1 LVVSQSRRPAAAF
14 AQLDR
19 LRPAAVS
26 QASAAVTAQKGA
38 APRDGAAPAIVMK
51 GVWKVFGAR
60 APEAMQAIRHERLDK
75 GEVAGRFGCVVGVAD
90 VSISVARGEIFCVM
104 GLSGSGKST
113 LIRHINRLLEP
124 SAGEIFVDG
133 ENIMAKT
140 PAELR
145 ALRARKIGMVF
156 QSFGLLPHRTVR
168 DNVALPLEIRSASK
182 QERFDIAEAALAKV
196 NLSGWGDRYCHEL
209 SGGMQQRVGL
219 ARALA
224 ADSAILLMDEPFSAL
239 DPLIRRQLQ
248 DEFLA
253 LSRSMG
259 KTVVFITHDLDE
271 AIRIGD
277 RIAIMKDGV
286 IIQTDTP
293 EEIVTA
299 PKHDYVAKFVAD
311 ISRLKVITARR
322 VMEPLGSFAA
332 RDGSK
337 ADVERFRKVSAQ
349 APLADLVEL
358 AAESPAPLAVID
370 GGAIVGIVERQHLLD
385 GLRKGETS

>member
-1 LVVSQSRRPAAAF
+1 MTLP
-14 AQLDR
+14 
-19 LRPAAVS
+19 P
-26 QASAAVTAQKGA
+26 SAAD
-38 APRDGAAPAIVMK
+38 APSRVSASSGQPAIVME
-51 GVWKVFGAR
+51 GVWKIFGDR
-60 APEAMQAIRHERLDK
+60 EREAMEAIRREPLDRQQ
-75 GEVAGRFGCVVGVAD
+75 VAARFGCVVGAAD
-90 VSISVARGEIFCVM
+90 VSISVTRGEIFCVM

-113 LIRHINRLLEP
+113 LLRHINRLLEP
-124 SAGEIFVDG
+124 SSGEIFIDG
-133 ENIMAKT
+133 EDIMTKT
-140 PAELR
+140 PPELR
-145 ALRARKIGMVF
+145 ALRSHKIGMVF

-168 DNVALPLEIRSASK
+168 DNVALPLEIQKASK
-182 QERFDIAEAALAKV
+182 QRRFDAAEAALAKV

-224 ADSAILLMDEPFSAL
+224 ANSAILLMDEPFSAL

-277 RIAIMKDGV
+277 RIAVMKDGV
-286 IIQTDTP
+286 IIQIDTP

-311 ISRLKVITARR
+311 ISRLNVITARR
-322 VMEPLGSFAA
+322 VMKPPASLVA
-332 RDGSK
+332 RDGQAGVDIAQLHK
-337 ADVERFRKVSAQ
+337 VNERDR
-349 APLADLVEL
+349 LAALVEIS
-358 AAESPAPLAVID
+358 AKTPEPLAVTDDD
-370 GGAIVGIVERQHLLD
+370 GNIVGIVDRQSILE
-385 GLRKGETS
+385 GLRKGGQT

>member
-1 LVVSQSRRPAAAF
+1 MAMLSKTTTH
-14 AQLDR
+14 
-19 LRPAAVS
+19 AV
-26 QASAAVTAQKGA
+26 A
-38 APRDGAAPAIVMK
+38 DAIAMT

-60 APEAMQAIRHERLDK
+60 APDAMAAILRDRLDK
-75 GEVAGRFGCVVGVAD
+75 DEVVKRFGCVVGVAD
-90 VSISVARGEIFCVM
+90 VSISVHPGEIFCVM

-145 ALRARKIGMVF
+145 ALRSRKISMVF

-168 DNVALPLEIRSASK
+168 DNVALPLEIQGASK
-182 QERFDIAEAALAKV
+182 QQRFEVAEAALAKV
-196 NLSGWGDRYCHEL
+196 NLSDWGDRHCHEL

-224 ADSAILLMDEPFSAL
+224 ANSAILLMDEPFSAL

-286 IIQTDTP
+286 IIQIDTP
-293 EEIVTA
+293 EEIVTV

-311 ISRLKVITARR
+311 ISRLKVITAGRI
-322 VMEPLGSFAA
+322 MEPVESF
-332 RDGSK
+332 RRRNPSGLDL
-337 ADVERFRKVSAQ
+337 ERLRKVSSQ
-349 APLADLVEL
+349 QPLGELVEL
-358 AAESPAPLAVID
+358 AAQDAAPLAVID
-370 GGAIVGIVERQHLLD
+370 GDGIVGGIVDRQVLLE
-385 GLRKGETS
+385 GLRKV

>member
-1 LVVSQSRRPAAAF
+1 MDTAPIIAPRGPGLADCGDAA
-14 AQLDR
+14 
-19 LRPAAVS
+19 S
-26 QASAAVTAQKGA
+26 HGA
-38 APRDGAAPAIVMK
+38 AIILK
-51 GVWKVFGAR
+51 GVWKIFGAR
-60 APEAMQAIRHERLDK
+60 APVAMMAILRDRLDK
-75 GEVAGRFGCVVGVAD
+75 DEVARRFGCVVGVAN
-90 VSISVARGEIFCVM
+90 VNISVRPGEIFCVM

-133 ENIMAKT
+133 ENVMAKS

-145 ALRARKIGMVF
+145 ALRSRRIAMVF

-168 DNVALPLEIRSASK
+168 DNVALPLEIQAATK
-182 QERFDIAEAALAKV
+182 QRRFDAAEAALAKV

-224 ADSAILLMDEPFSAL
+224 ADPAILLMDEPFSAL

-259 KTVVFITHDLDE
+259 KTVIFITHDLDE

-286 IIQTDTP
+286 IVQTDTP
-293 EEIVTA
+293 EEIVTS

-311 ISRLKVITARR
+311 ISRLKVITAGRI
-322 VMEPLGSFAA
+322 MESVESFKS
-332 RDGSK
+332 RSHPEL
-337 ADVERFRKVSAQ
+337 DVERLRRVDSRES
-349 APLADLVEL
+349 LAELVEL
-358 AAESPAPLAVID
+358 AARDAAPLAVTD
-370 GGAIVGIVERQHLLD
+370 PGGSVVGIVDRQILLH
-385 GLRKGETS
+385 GLRKGEIRERP

>member
-1 LVVSQSRRPAAAF
+1 MDTAPIIAPRGPGLADCGDAA
-14 AQLDR
+14 
-19 LRPAAVS
+19 S
-26 QASAAVTAQKGA
+26 HGA
-38 APRDGAAPAIVMK
+38 AIILK
-51 GVWKVFGAR
+51 GVWKIFGAR
-60 APEAMQAIRHERLDK
+60 APEAIVAVLRDGLDK
-75 GEVAGRFGCVVGVAD
+75 DEVARRFGCVVGVAN
-90 VSISVARGEIFCVM
+90 VNISVRPGEIFCVM

-133 ENIMAKT
+133 ENVMAKS

-145 ALRARKIGMVF
+145 ALRSRRIAMVF

-168 DNVALPLEIRSASK
+168 DNVALPLEIQAATK
-182 QERFDIAEAALAKV
+182 QRRFDAAEAALAKV

-224 ADSAILLMDEPFSAL
+224 ADPAILLMDEPFSAL

-259 KTVVFITHDLDE
+259 KTVIFITHDLDE

-286 IIQTDTP
+286 IVQTDTP
-293 EEIVTA
+293 EEIVTS

-311 ISRLKVITARR
+311 ISRLKVITAGRI
-322 VMEPLGSFAA
+322 MESVESFKS
-332 RDGSK
+332 RSHPEL
-337 ADVERFRKVSAQ
+337 DVERLRRVDSRES
-349 APLADLVEL
+349 LAELVEL
-358 AAESPAPLAVID
+358 AARDAAPLAVTD
-370 GGAIVGIVERQHLLD
+370 PGGSVVGIVDRQILLH
-385 GLRKGETS
+385 GLRKGEIRERP

>member
-1 LVVSQSRRPAAAF
+1 MDTAPIIAPGGPGLADRGDAA
-14 AQLDR
+14 
-19 LRPAAVS
+19 S
-26 QASAAVTAQKGA
+26 HGA
-38 APRDGAAPAIVMK
+38 AIILK
-51 GVWKVFGAR
+51 GVWKIFGAR
-60 APEAMQAIRHERLDK
+60 APVAMMAILRDRLDK
-75 GEVAGRFGCVVGVAD
+75 DEVARRFGCVVGVAN
-90 VSISVARGEIFCVM
+90 VNISVRPGEIFCVM

-133 ENIMAKT
+133 ENVMAKS

-145 ALRARKIGMVF
+145 ALRSRRIAMVF

-168 DNVALPLEIRSASK
+168 DNVALPLEIQAATK
-182 QERFDIAEAALAKV
+182 QRRFDAAEAALAKV

-224 ADSAILLMDEPFSAL
+224 ADPAILLMDEPFSAL

-259 KTVVFITHDLDE
+259 KTVIFITHDLDE

-286 IIQTDTP
+286 IVQTDTP
-293 EEIVTA
+293 EEIVTS

-311 ISRLKVITARR
+311 ISRLKVITAGRI
-322 VMEPLGSFAA
+322 MESVESFKS
-332 RDGSK
+332 RSHPEL
-337 ADVERFRKVSAQ
+337 DVERLRRVDSRES
-349 APLADLVEL
+349 LAELVEL
-358 AAESPAPLAVID
+358 AARDAAPLAVTD
-370 GGAIVGIVERQHLLD
+370 PGGSVVGIVDRQILLH
-385 GLRKGETS
+385 GLRKGEIRERP

>member
-1 LVVSQSRRPAAAF
+1 MPLASESDAVPSAENGQPVVA
-14 AQLDR
+14 
-19 LRPAAVS
+19 
-26 QASAAVTAQKGA
+26 
-38 APRDGAAPAIVMK
+38 MK
-51 GVWKVFGAR
+51 GVWKVFGER
-60 APEAMQAIRHERLDK
+60 ALEAMKAVHRESLNKQQVSE
-75 GEVAGRFGCVVGVAD
+75 RFGCVVGVAD
-90 VSISVARGEIFCVM
+90 ISISVARGEIFCVM

-113 LIRHINRLLEP
+113 LLRHVNRLLEP

-133 ENIMAKT
+133 ENVMAMS

-168 DNVALPLEIRSASK
+168 DNVALPLEIQMASK
-182 QERFDIAEAALAKV
+182 QQCFDVAEAALAKV
-196 NLSGWGDRYCHEL
+196 NLSGWGDRYSHEL

-224 ADSAILLMDEPFSAL
+224 ADPAILLMDEPFSAL

-259 KTVVFITHDLDE
+259 KTVIFITHDLDE

-277 RIAIMKDGV
+277 RIAIMKDGS
-286 IIQTDTP
+286 IIQVGTP
-293 EEIVTA
+293 EGIVTE

-311 ISRLKVITARR
+311 ISPLNVITARR
-322 VMEPLGSFAA
+322 VMQPLARFEPREGGPSFA
-332 RDGSK
+332 RL
-337 ADVERFRKVSAQ
+337 RKVAERDVLST
-349 APLADLVEL
+349 LVEI
-358 AAESPAPLAVID
+358 AAENPDPLAVENTE
-370 GGAIVGIVERQHLLD
+370 GNIVGIVDRQSLLQ
-385 GLRKGETS
+385 GLRKGRES

>member
-1 LVVSQSRRPAAAF
+1 MSPEAVDMDTMSTNVSGSGQSDVAARA
-14 AQLDR
+14 
-19 LRPAAVS
+19 
-26 QASAAVTAQKGA
+26 
-38 APRDGAAPAIVMK
+38 AIVMNN
-51 GVWKVFGAR
+51 VWKVFGPR
-60 APEAMQAIRHERLDK
+60 APEAMASILRDRLDK
-75 GEVAGRFGCVVGVAD
+75 EEVTRRFGCVVGVAD
-90 VSISVARGEIFCVM
+90 VSISVAPGEIFCVM

-124 SAGEIFVDG
+124 SAGEIFIDG
-133 ENIMAKT
+133 ENIMTKT

-145 ALRARKIGMVF
+145 TLRSRKVSMVF

-168 DNVALPLEIRSASK
+168 DNVALPLEIQAASK
-182 QERFDIAEAALAKV
+182 QQRFDVAEAALAKV

-286 IIQTDTP
+286 IIQIDTP
-293 EEIVTA
+293 EDIVTA

-311 ISRLKVITARR
+311 ISRLKVITAGRIMEPVRSFSARVPHADLKSLRR
-322 VMEPLGSFAA
+322 VGVRQPLGELVEFAA
-332 RDGSK
+332 QD
-337 ADVERFRKVSAQ
+337 D
-349 APLADLVEL
+349 
-358 AAESPAPLAVID
+358 APLAVTD
-370 GGAIVGIVERQHLLD
+370 VEGTVVGVVDRQRLLN
-385 GLRKGETS
+385 GLRKGGQS

>member
-1 LVVSQSRRPAAAF
+1 
-14 AQLDR
+14 
-19 LRPAAVS
+19 
-26 QASAAVTAQKGA
+26 
-38 APRDGAAPAIVMK
+38 
-51 GVWKVFGAR
+51 
-60 APEAMQAIRHERLDK
+60 
-75 GEVAGRFGCVVGVAD
+75 
-90 VSISVARGEIFCVM
+90 
-104 GLSGSGKST
+104 
-113 LIRHINRLLEP
+113 
-124 SAGEIFVDG
+124 
-133 ENIMAKT
+133 
-140 PAELR
+140 
-145 ALRARKIGMVF
+145 MVF

-168 DNVALPLEIRSASK
+168 DNVALPLEIQAADK
-182 QERFDIAEAALAKV
+182 QRRFDAAEAALAKV

-286 IIQTDTP
+286 IIQIDTP

-299 PKHDYVAKFVAD
+299 PKHEYVAKFVAD
-311 ISRLKVITARR
+311 ISRLTVITARR
-322 VMEPLGSFAA
+322 VMEPVESFKA
-332 RDGSK
+332 RDRSVV
-337 ADVERFRKVSAQ
+337 DVDQLRKVTSQ
-349 APLADLVEL
+349 QPLAELVEL
-358 AAESPAPLAVID
+358 AAQDAAPLAVTD
-370 GGAIVGIVERQHLLD
+370 SSRVVVGIVDRQALLQ
-385 GLRKGETS
+385 GLRKGARS

>member
-1 LVVSQSRRPAAAF
+1 MADRGDAA
-14 AQLDR
+14 
-19 LRPAAVS
+19 S
-26 QASAAVTAQKGA
+26 HGA
-38 APRDGAAPAIVMK
+38 AIILK
-51 GVWKVFGAR
+51 GVWKIFGAR
-60 APEAMQAIRHERLDK
+60 APVAMMAILRDRLDK
-75 GEVAGRFGCVVGVAD
+75 DEVARRFGCVVGVAN
-90 VSISVARGEIFCVM
+90 VNISVRPGEIFCVM

-133 ENIMAKT
+133 ENVMAKS

-145 ALRARKIGMVF
+145 ALRSRRIAMVF

-168 DNVALPLEIRSASK
+168 DNVALPLEIQAATK
-182 QERFDIAEAALAKV
+182 QRRFDAAEAALAKV

-224 ADSAILLMDEPFSAL
+224 ADPAILLMDEPFSAL

-259 KTVVFITHDLDE
+259 KTVIFITHDLDE

-286 IIQTDTP
+286 IVQTDTP
-293 EEIVTA
+293 EEIVTS

-311 ISRLKVITARR
+311 ISRLKVITAGRI
-322 VMEPLGSFAA
+322 MESVESFKS
-332 RDGSK
+332 RSHPEL
-337 ADVERFRKVSAQ
+337 DVERLRRVDSRES
-349 APLADLVEL
+349 LAELVEL
-358 AAESPAPLAVID
+358 AARDAAPLAVTD
-370 GGAIVGIVERQHLLD
+370 PGGSVVGIVDRQILLD
-385 GLRKGETS
+385 GLRKGEIRERP

>member
-1 LVVSQSRRPAAAF
+1 MDAAAG
-14 AQLDR
+14 
-19 LRPAAVS
+19 PA
-26 QASAAVTAQKGA
+26 
-38 APRDGAAPAIVMK
+38 AIVMND
-51 GVWKVFGAR
+51 VWKVFGAR
-60 APEAMQAIRHERLDK
+60 APEAMTAILREHLDK
-75 GEVAGRFGCVVGVAD
+75 DEVVKRFGCVVGVAD
-90 VSISVARGEIFCVM
+90 VSVSVAPGEIFCVM

-124 SAGEIFVDG
+124 SAGKIFVDG
-133 ENIMAKT
+133 EDIMAKT
-140 PAELR
+140 PSELR
-145 ALRARKIGMVF
+145 ALRSRKIGMVF

-168 DNVALPLEIRSASK
+168 DNVALPLEIQAASK
-182 QERFDIAEAALAKV
+182 QRRFDVAEAALAKV

-253 LSRSMG
+253 LSRSIG

-286 IIQTDTP
+286 IIQIDTP

-299 PKHDYVAKFVAD
+299 PKHEYVAKFVAD
-311 ISRLKVITARR
+311 ISRLTVITARR
-322 VMEPLGSFAA
+322 IMEPVESFRA
-332 RDGSK
+332 RDRSML
-337 ADVERFRKVSAQ
+337 DIDRLRKVASQ
-349 APLADLVEL
+349 QPLAELVEL
-358 AAESPAPLAVID
+358 AAQDAAPLAVTD
-370 GGAIVGIVERQHLLD
+370 GGGIVGIVDRQALLE
-385 GLRKGETS
+385 GLRKGARP

>member
-1 LVVSQSRRPAAAF
+1 MISDFTTDPGRR
-14 AQLDR
+14 
-19 LRPAAVS
+19 
-26 QASAAVTAQKGA
+26 GA
-38 APRDGAAPAIVMK
+38 GPKDGAAPAIVMS

-60 APEAMQAIRHERLDK
+60 APEAMQAIVRERLDK
-75 GEVAGRFGCVVGVAD
+75 EQVSSRFGCVVGVAD
-90 VSISVARGEIFCVM
+90 VSISIARGELFCVM

-133 ENIMAKT
+133 ENIMAKA

-168 DNVALPLEIRSASK
+168 DNVALPLEIQAASK

-196 NLSGWGDRYCHEL
+196 NLSGWGDRFCHEL

-286 IIQTDTP
+286 IIQIGTP

-299 PKHDYVAKFVAD
+299 PRHDYVADFVAD

-322 VMEPLGSFAA
+322 IMEPLGSFAE
-332 RDGSK
+332 RGGSK
-337 ADVERFRKVSAQ
+337 ADIEQFRKVPSQ
-349 APLADLVEL
+349 SPLADLVEL
-358 AAESPAPLAVID
+358 AAQDPAPLAVTD
-370 GGAIVGIVERQHLLD
+370 GGSVVGIVERQHLLD
-385 GLRKGETS
+385 GLRKGGTS

>member
-1 LVVSQSRRPAAAF
+1 
-14 AQLDR
+14 
-19 LRPAAVS
+19 
-26 QASAAVTAQKGA
+26 
-38 APRDGAAPAIVMK
+38 MK
-51 GVWKVFGAR
+51 GVWKIFGAR
-60 APEAMQAIRHERLDK
+60 APEAMAAILRDRLDK
-75 GEVAGRFGCVVGVAD
+75 DEVARRFGCVVGVAD
-90 VSISVARGEIFCVM
+90 VNISVRPGEIFCVM

-133 ENIMAKT
+133 ENVMAKS
-140 PAELR
+140 PHELR
-145 ALRARKIGMVF
+145 ALRSHKIAMVF

-168 DNVALPLEIRSASK
+168 DNVALPLEIQAANK
-182 QERFDIAEAALAKV
+182 QRRYDAAEAALAKV

-224 ADSAILLMDEPFSAL
+224 ADPAILLMDEPFSAL

-259 KTVVFITHDLDE
+259 KTVIFITHDLDE

-286 IIQTDTP
+286 IVQTDTP
-293 EEIVTA
+293 EEIVTS
-299 PKHDYVAKFVAD
+299 PKHDYVARFVAD
-311 ISRLKVITARR
+311 ISRLKVITAGRIMESVENFKSRHHPELEVEALRR
-322 VMEPLGSFAA
+322 VDSREPLA
-332 RDGSK
+332 
-337 ADVERFRKVSAQ
+337 E
-349 APLADLVEL
+349 LVEL
-358 AAESPAPLAVID
+358 AAKDAAPLAVID
-370 GGAIVGIVERQHLLD
+370 PDGSVVGVIDRQILLD
-385 GLRKGETS
+385 GLRKAEARERP

>member
-1 LVVSQSRRPAAAF
+1 MSGQPVAARTK
-14 AQLDR
+14 DR
-19 LRPAAVS
+19 AMA
-26 QASAAVTAQKGA
+26 GH
-38 APRDGAAPAIVMK
+38 PAIVMN
-51 GVWKVFGAR
+51 GVWKVFGPR
-60 APEAMQAIRHERLDK
+60 EREAMAAALSENLDR
-75 GEVAGRFGCVVGVAD
+75 EEIVRRFGCVAGVAD
-90 VSISVARGEIFCVM
+90 VNISVARGEIFCVM

-124 SAGEIFVDG
+124 SAGEVLIDG
-133 ENIMAKT
+133 EDILAKK
-140 PAELR
+140 PADLR

-168 DNVALPLEIRSASK
+168 DNVALPLEIRAASK
-182 QERFDIAEAALAKV
+182 QDRFDIAEAALAKV
-196 NLSGWGDRYCHEL
+196 NLAGWGDRYCHEL

-224 ADSAILLMDEPFSAL
+224 ADPDILLMDEPFSAL

-277 RIAIMKDGV
+277 RIAIMKDGQ

-293 EEIVTA
+293 EEIVAA

-311 ISRLKVITARR
+311 ISRLKIISARR
-322 VMEPLGSFAA
+322 IMEPLDSYLA
-332 RDGSK
+332 RHAG
-337 ADVERFRKVSAQ
+337 AVDVPSLRSVHPDAK
-349 APLADLVEL
+349 LADLVEL
-358 AAESPAPLAVID
+358 VADDRSPLAVTED
-370 GGAIVGIVERQHLLD
+370 DKAIGIVDLQTILD
-385 GLRKGETS
+385 GLRRSGTS

>member
-1 LVVSQSRRPAAAF
+1 MTLGSAAA
-14 AQLDR
+14 AGT
-19 LRPAAVS
+19 
-26 QASAAVTAQKGA
+26 SAADND
-38 APRDGAAPAIVMK
+38 PRAIVMN
-51 GVWKVFGAR
+51 GVWKIFGTRAR
-60 APEAMQAIRHERLDK
+60 EAMGTILSEKFDK
-75 GEVAGRFGCVVGVAD
+75 EEVARRFDCVVGVAD
-90 VSISVARGEIFCVM
+90 VNLSVARGEIFCVM

-124 SAGEIFVDG
+124 SAGEILVDG
-133 ENIMAKT
+133 EDVMAKS

-145 ALRARKIGMVF
+145 ALRSRKIGMVF

-168 DNVALPLEIRSASK
+168 DNVALPLEIQAASK
-182 QERFDIAEAALAKV
+182 QRRFDVAEAALAKV
-196 NLSGWGDRYCHEL
+196 NLSGWGDRFCHEL

-224 ADSAILLMDEPFSAL
+224 ADPAILLMDEPFSAL

-293 EEIVTA
+293 EEIVTT
-299 PKHDYVAKFVAD
+299 PKHDYVARFVAD
-311 ISRLKVITARR
+311 ISRLKVITAQRI
-322 VMEPLGSFAA
+322 MEPLERYLA
-332 RDGSK
+332 RTPH
-337 ADVERFRKVSAQ
+337 ALDVSTLHRVHGQ
-349 APLADLVEL
+349 AKLADLVDL
-358 AAESPAPLAVID
+358 AAETAAPLAVTE
-370 GGAIVGIVERQHLLD
+370 GNSVVGIVDRQHLLR
-385 GLRKGETS
+385 GLRKGDTP

>member
-1 LVVSQSRRPAAAF
+1 MWRSGSATDNWRAGAIDVDVAAGPA
-14 AQLDR
+14 
-19 LRPAAVS
+19 
-26 QASAAVTAQKGA
+26 
-38 APRDGAAPAIVMK
+38 AIVMK
-51 GVWKVFGAR
+51 DVWKVFGAR
-60 APEAMQAIRHERLDK
+60 APEAMTAILSERLDK
-75 GEVAGRFGCVVGVAD
+75 DEVVKRFGCVVGVAD
-90 VSISVARGEIFCVM
+90 VSISVAPGEIFCVM

-124 SAGEIFVDG
+124 SAGKIFVDG
-133 ENIMAKT
+133 EDILAKT

-145 ALRARKIGMVF
+145 ALRSRKIGMVF

-168 DNVALPLEIRSASK
+168 DNVALPLEIQAADK
-182 QERFDIAEAALAKV
+182 QRRFDAAEAALAKV

-224 ADSAILLMDEPFSAL
+224 ANSAILLMDEPFSAL

-286 IIQTDTP
+286 IIQIDTP

-299 PKHDYVAKFVAD
+299 PKHEYVAKFVAD
-311 ISRLKVITARR
+311 ISRLTVITARR
-322 VMEPLGSFAA
+322 VMEPVESFKA
-332 RDGSK
+332 RDHS
-337 ADVERFRKVSAQ
+337 ALDVDQLRKVTSQ
-349 APLADLVEL
+349 QPLAELVEL
-358 AAESPAPLAVID
+358 AAQDAAPLAVTD
-370 GGAIVGIVERQHLLD
+370 GSGVVVGIVDRQALLE
-385 GLRKGETS
+385 GLRKGA

>member
-1 LVVSQSRRPAAAF
+1 MDAAPTTGIGMARPSENGLQAAA
-14 AQLDR
+14 
-19 LRPAAVS
+19 AAI
-26 QASAAVTAQKGA
+26 A
-38 APRDGAAPAIVMK
+38 MK
-51 GVWKVFGAR
+51 GVWKVFGLR
-60 APEAMQAIRHERLDK
+60 APEAMAAILREGLDK
-75 GEVAGRFGCVVGVAD
+75 DEVVKRFGCVVGVAD
-90 VSISVARGEIFCVM
+90 VSISVAPGEIFCVM

-133 ENIMAKT
+133 EDILAKT

-145 ALRARKIGMVF
+145 ALRSRKIGMVF

-168 DNVALPLEIRSASK
+168 DNVALPLEIQAANK
-182 QERFDIAEAALAKV
+182 QRRFDVAEAALAKV
-196 NLSGWGDRYCHEL
+196 NLAGWGDRYCHEL

-286 IIQTDTP
+286 IIQIDTP
-293 EEIVTA
+293 EEIVTN

-311 ISRLKVITARR
+311 ISRLKVITAGR
-322 VMEPLGSFAA
+322 VMEPVEDFSA
-332 RDGSK
+332 RDSL
-337 ADVERFRKVSAQ
+337 DIRRLRKVASQ
-349 APLADLVEL
+349 EPLAELIEL
-358 AAESPAPLAVID
+358 AAQDAAPLAVTD
-370 GGAIVGIVERQHLLD
+370 GDGVVVGIVDRQALLQ
-385 GLRKGETS
+385 GLRKGGPS

>member
-1 LVVSQSRRPAAAF
+1 M
-14 AQLDR
+14 D
-19 LRPAAVS
+19 
-26 QASAAVTAQKGA
+26 A
-38 APRDGAAPAIVMK
+38 APVRASGRADPADRADAATHAAAIVMK
-51 GVWKVFGAR
+51 GVWKIFGAR
-60 APEAMQAIRHERLDK
+60 APEAIAAVLRYGLDK
-75 GEVAGRFGCVVGVAD
+75 DEIARRFGCVVGVAE
-90 VSISVARGEIFCVM
+90 VNISVRPGEIFCVM

-133 ENIMAKT
+133 ENVMAKS
-140 PAELR
+140 PKELR
-145 ALRARKIGMVF
+145 ALRSRKIAMVF

-168 DNVALPLEIRSASK
+168 DNVALPLEIQAANK
-182 QERFDIAEAALAKV
+182 QRRFDAAEAALAKV

-224 ADSAILLMDEPFSAL
+224 AEPAILLMDEPFSAL

-259 KTVVFITHDLDE
+259 KTVIFITHDLDE

-286 IIQTDTP
+286 IVQTDTP
-293 EEIVTA
+293 EEIVTS

-311 ISRLKVITARR
+311 ISRLKVITAGRI
-322 VMEPLGSFAA
+322 MESVQNFRTRHRSEL
-332 RDGSK
+332 
-337 ADVERFRKVSAQ
+337 DVTRLRSVDSRQ
-349 APLADLVEL
+349 PLAELVEL
-358 AAESPAPLAVID
+358 AAQDGAPLAVTAPD
-370 GGAIVGIVERQHLLD
+370 GSVVGIIDRQILLD
-385 GLRKGETS
+385 GLRKGKARERP

>member
-1 LVVSQSRRPAAAF
+1 MDAAPVSASGGAGLADRADAATHPAA
-14 AQLDR
+14 
-19 LRPAAVS
+19 
-26 QASAAVTAQKGA
+26 
-38 APRDGAAPAIVMK
+38 IIMK
-51 GVWKVFGAR
+51 GVWKIFGAS
-60 APEAMQAIRHERLDK
+60 APEAMAAILRDGLDK
-75 GEVAGRFGCVVGVAD
+75 DEVAKRFGCVVGVAD
-90 VSISVARGEIFCVM
+90 VSIAVRPGEIFCVM

-113 LIRHINRLLEP
+113 LIRHINRLLDP

-133 ENIMAKT
+133 ENVMAKS
-140 PAELR
+140 PDELR
-145 ALRARKIGMVF
+145 ALRSRKIAMVF

-168 DNVALPLEIRSASK
+168 DNVALPLEIQAANK
-182 QERFDIAEAALAKV
+182 QRRFDAAEAALAKV

-224 ADSAILLMDEPFSAL
+224 ADPAILLMDEPFSAL

-259 KTVVFITHDLDE
+259 KTVIFITHDLDE

-286 IIQTDTP
+286 IVQIDTP
-293 EEIVTA
+293 EEIVTS

-311 ISRLKVITARR
+311 ISRLKVITAGRI
-322 VMEPLGSFAA
+322 MESVETFRSRYHPEL
-332 RDGSK
+332 
-337 ADVERFRKVSAQ
+337 DVERLRRVDSRE
-349 APLADLVEL
+349 PLAELVEL
-358 AAESPAPLAVID
+358 AAQDAAPLAVTDPDGSVVGVID
-370 GGAIVGIVERQHLLD
+370 RQILLD
-385 GLRKGETS
+385 GLRKGEARERP

>member
-1 LVVSQSRRPAAAF
+1 M
-14 AQLDR
+14 D
-19 LRPAAVS
+19 
-26 QASAAVTAQKGA
+26 A
-38 APRDGAAPAIVMK
+38 APVRASGRADPADRADGAAHAAAIIMK
-51 GVWKVFGAR
+51 GVWKIFGAR
-60 APEAMQAIRHERLDK
+60 APEAIAAVLRYGLDK
-75 GEVAGRFGCVVGVAD
+75 DEIARRFGCVVGVAD
-90 VSISVARGEIFCVM
+90 VNISVRPGEIFCVM

-133 ENIMAKT
+133 ENVMAKS
-140 PAELR
+140 PKELR
-145 ALRARKIGMVF
+145 ALRSRKIAMVF

-168 DNVALPLEIRSASK
+168 DNVALPLEIQAANK
-182 QERFDIAEAALAKV
+182 QRRFDAAEAALAKV

-224 ADSAILLMDEPFSAL
+224 AEPAILLMDEPFSAL

-259 KTVVFITHDLDE
+259 KTVIFITHDLDE

-286 IIQTDTP
+286 IVQTDTP
-293 EEIVTA
+293 EEIVTS

-311 ISRLKVITARR
+311 ISRLKVITAGRI
-322 VMEPLGSFAA
+322 MESVQNFRTRHRPEL
-332 RDGSK
+332 
-337 ADVERFRKVSAQ
+337 DVSRLRSVDSRQ
-349 APLADLVEL
+349 PLAELVEL
-358 AAESPAPLAVID
+358 AAQDGAPLAVTAPD
-370 GGAIVGIVERQHLLD
+370 GSVVGIIDRQILLD
-385 GLRKGETS
+385 GLRKGKARERP

>member
-1 LVVSQSRRPAAAF
+1 MTGGSGHAGIA
-14 AQLDR
+14 
-19 LRPAAVS
+19 
-26 QASAAVTAQKGA
+26 T
-38 APRDGAAPAIVMK
+38 RDDTPAIVME
-51 GVWKVFGAR
+51 GVWKIFGPRAR
-60 APEAMQAIRHERLDK
+60 EATATVLSDRLDRD
-75 GEVAGRFGCVVGVAD
+75 EVSRRFGCVVGVAD
-90 VSISVARGEIFCVM
+90 VNISVGRGEIFCVM

-124 SAGEIFVDG
+124 SAGKILIDG
-133 ENIMAKT
+133 DDIMARA

-145 ALRARKIGMVF
+145 ALRSHKIGMVF

-168 DNVALPLEIRSASK
+168 DNVALPLEIQAASK
-182 QERFDIAEAALAKV
+182 QKRFDVAEAALAKV

-224 ADSAILLMDEPFSAL
+224 ADPAILLMDEPFSAL

-277 RIAIMKDGV
+277 RIAIMKDGL

-293 EEIVTA
+293 EEIVTT
-299 PKHDYVAKFVAD
+299 PKHEYVARFVAE
-311 ISRLKVITARR
+311 ISRLKVISAQRI
-322 VMEPLGSFAA
+322 MEPIDRYAA
-332 RDGSK
+332 RD
-337 ADVERFRKVSAQ
+337 ADQPDVGRLRAVDCRAKLS
-349 APLADLVEL
+349 DLVDL
-358 AAESPAPLAVID
+358 AAADAAPIAVTD
-370 GGAIVGIVERQHLLD
+370 GGTIVGVVERQHILD
-385 GLRKGETS
+385 GLRKGGTA

>member
-1 LVVSQSRRPAAAF
+1 MDAAPVSASGGAGSADRANAVTHAAA
-14 AQLDR
+14 
-19 LRPAAVS
+19 
-26 QASAAVTAQKGA
+26 
-38 APRDGAAPAIVMK
+38 IIMK
-51 GVWKVFGAR
+51 GVWKIFGPS
-60 APEAMQAIRHERLDK
+60 APEAMAAILRDGLDK
-75 GEVAGRFGCVVGVAD
+75 DEVAGRFGCVVGVAD
-90 VSISVARGEIFCVM
+90 VNIAVRPGEIFCVM

-124 SAGEIFVDG
+124 SAGEIFVNG
-133 ENIMAKT
+133 ENVMAKS
-140 PAELR
+140 PDELR
-145 ALRARKIGMVF
+145 ALRSRKIAMVF

-168 DNVALPLEIRSASK
+168 DNVALPLEIQAANK
-182 QERFDIAEAALAKV
+182 QRRFDAAEAALVKV

-224 ADSAILLMDEPFSAL
+224 ADPAILLMDEPFSAL

-259 KTVVFITHDLDE
+259 KTVIFITHDLDE

-286 IIQTDTP
+286 IVQTDTP
-293 EEIVTA
+293 EEIVTS

-311 ISRLKVITARR
+311 ISRLKVITAGRI
-322 VMEPLGSFAA
+322 MEAVENFRSRHRPEL
-332 RDGSK
+332 
-337 ADVERFRKVSAQ
+337 DVERLRRVDSRET
-349 APLADLVEL
+349 LAELVEL
-358 AAESPAPLAVID
+358 AAQDAAPLAVTDPDGSVIGVID
-370 GGAIVGIVERQHLLD
+370 RQILLD
-385 GLRKGETS
+385 GLRKGEERERP

>member
-1 LVVSQSRRPAAAF
+1 MDAAPVSASGGAGSADREAVATHAAA
-14 AQLDR
+14 
-19 LRPAAVS
+19 
-26 QASAAVTAQKGA
+26 
-38 APRDGAAPAIVMK
+38 IIMK
-51 GVWKVFGAR
+51 GVWKIFGAR
-60 APEAMQAIRHERLDK
+60 GPEALAAILRDGLDK
-75 GEVAGRFGCVVGVAD
+75 DEVAQRFGCVVGVAD
-90 VSISVARGEIFCVM
+90 VNISVRPGEIFCVM

-133 ENIMAKT
+133 ENVMAKS
-140 PAELR
+140 PGELR
-145 ALRARKIGMVF
+145 ALRSRKMAMVF

-168 DNVALPLEIRSASK
+168 DNVALPLEIQAANK
-182 QERFDIAEAALAKV
+182 QRRFDAAEAALAKV

-224 ADSAILLMDEPFSAL
+224 ADPAILLMDEPFSAL

-248 DEFLA
+248 DEFLG

-259 KTVVFITHDLDE
+259 KTVIFITHDLDE

-286 IIQTDTP
+286 IVQIDTP
-293 EEIVTA
+293 EEIVTS

-311 ISRLKVITARR
+311 ISRLKVITAGRIMESVDNFRSRYHPEPDLERLRR
-322 VMEPLGSFAA
+322 VDCRES
-332 RDGSK
+332 
-337 ADVERFRKVSAQ
+337 
-349 APLADLVEL
+349 LAELVEL
-358 AAESPAPLAVID
+358 AAQDAAPLAVTDRDGFVVGVID
-370 GGAIVGIVERQHLLD
+370 RQILLD
-385 GLRKGETS
+385 GLRKGETRERP